1 MSGRKFSESYSLGV
15 GISED
20 AAGEAKEEDESRVRG
35 LDSVFGVIGKWK
47 RDRGLTHEE
56 LLSQPLAL
64 MLLEDL
70 DQPYVDI
77 GSKEKR
83 KAPVI
88 EGAGGLRSLLGI
100 HEEE

>member
-1 MSGRKFSESYSLGV
+1 M
-15 GISED
+15 
-20 AAGEAKEEDESRVRG
+20 
-35 LDSVFGVIGKWK
+35 
-47 RDRGLTHEE
+47 THEE

-70 DQPYVDI
+70 DQPYADI
-77 GSKEKR
+77 GSKKET

-88 EGAGGLRSLLGI
+88 EGAEGLRSLLGI